1 MPTTAPILDPTNN
14 PSEVIFEINSNGV
27 KFHYTLPIDVVIG
40 LDGDKV
46 IAESKILDGVS
57 VFERIS
63 RKPFEINF
71 EFTFREKDSEGKYIF
86 PQEAIKD
93 LMNQIWLFDQVI
105 TLKNTFL
112 NSLRIKEVILQPIS
126 FSTIRG
132 TTNVIC
138 SIKAKECTDSIDNY
152 GTTLMIPL

>member
-1 MPTTAPILDPTNN
+1 MSSTRDILNPSNN
-14 PSEVIFEINSNGV
+14 PSEVILNGI
-27 KFHYTLPIDVVIG
+27 KLPEDVIIG

-71 EFTFREKDSEGKYIF
+71 EFTCREKDEIGRYVF
-86 PQEAIKD
+86 PHETIKELIETVWQPD
-93 LMNQIWLFDQVI
+93 RIIPIQ
-105 TLKNTFL
+105 NTFINNAL
-112 NSLRIKEVILQPIS
+112 KIFNVVLQPIS

-132 TTNVIC
+132 NTNVIC
-138 SIKAKECTDSIDNY
+138 SIKAKESADSNDNF
-152 GTTLMIPL
+152 GPTLIIPL